1 MDIFKKCY
9 DYLEP
14 SIAREQGYYPYF
26 IPFSGGDDTV
36 MVYKGAA
43 KIMIGSNNYLGLTHH
58 PKIVEAAQK
67 ALVEYGTGRTGSRFL
82 NGTLDIHEEFEAELA
97 EFTGKQAALIFS
109 TGFLAN
115 MGTIATLLDKHNA
128 VIIDKLDHASIVEG
142 CRMSGATIVRYKH
155 NDLDDLRSVLEK
167 LPSERGRM
175 IIVDGIFSMEGDIA
189 PLSQICQ
196 LANEFEARLMV
207 DDAHSFGVLGP
218 NGNGTSAHF
227 GVTDQVDLIMGTFS
241 KSFGAVGG
249 FIAGD
254 TEVVDYIKHKSK
266 SMIFTAS
273 LPPSVVASTRA
284 ALEIIKSEPQ
294 RRERLWEIGDYM
306 RKEYQHMGFDT
317 GNSET
322 PIIPIVIGDNIQT
335 FLFWKTLFEEGVYTN
350 AVIYPAVPSNSA
362 RLRTSYIATHTQ
374 EQLDFVLTKFH
385 KIGKKLGVI

>member
-97 EFTGKQAALIFS
+97 GFTGKQAALIFS

-115 MGTIATLLDKHNA
+115 MGTIATLLDKHNT

-189 PLSQICQ
+189 PLPQICQ
-196 LANEFEARLMV
+196 LAKEFEARLMV

-218 NGNGTSAHF
+218 NGNGTAAHF

-249 FIAGD
+249 FIAGSS
-254 TEVVDYIKHKSK
+254 EVVDYIKHKSK

-306 RKEYQHMGFDT
+306 RKEFQRIGFDT

-322 PIIPIVIGDNIQT
+322 PIIPIVIGDNMKT

-374 EQLDFVLTKFH
+374 EQLDFVLDKFQ
-385 KIGKKLGVI
+385 KIGKNLGVI

>member
-9 DYLEP
+9 DYSEP
-14 SIAREQGYYPYF
+14 RVAKEQGYYPYF

-58 PKIVEAAQK
+58 PKIIEAAQK

-115 MGTIATLLDKHNA
+115 MGTIATLLDKHDT

-142 CRMSGATIVRYKH
+142 CRMSGAVILRYKH
-155 NDLDDLRSVLEK
+155 NDMNDLRSVLTN
-167 LPSERGRM
+167 LPAERGKM

-189 PLSQICQ
+189 PLPRICQ
-196 LANEFEARLMV
+196 LAKEFEARLMV

-218 NGNGTSAHF
+218 NGNGTAAHF

-241 KSFGAVGG
+241 KSFGAIGG

-294 RRERLWEIGDYM
+294 RRERLWEIGNYM
-306 RKEYQHMGFDT
+306 RKEYQRMGFDT
-317 GNSET
+317 GSSET
-322 PIIPIVIGDNIQT
+322 PVIPIVIGDNMKT

-374 EQLDFVLTKFH
+374 EQLDFVLDKFQ